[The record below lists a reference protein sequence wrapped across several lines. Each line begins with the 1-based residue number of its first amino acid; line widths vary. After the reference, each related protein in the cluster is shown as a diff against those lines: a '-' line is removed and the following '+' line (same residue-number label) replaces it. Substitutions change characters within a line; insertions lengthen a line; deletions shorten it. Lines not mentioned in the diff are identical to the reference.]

1 MISMTLATGAMGVW
15 GVTVVALRLV
25 PEWVPDFWVVFGAA
39 CLFAVP
45 GLLLGLY
52 TIRSRF
58 SWLMFA
64 LVPVCANG
72 MLIVLPL
79 LVRRLK
85 D

>member
-15 GVTVVALRLV
+15 GVTVVALRVV
-25 PEWVPDFWVVFGAA
+25 PEWVPDFWVVFAVA
-39 CLFAVP
+39 SLFALP
-45 GLLLGLY
+45 GLLLGLF

-58 SWLMFA
+58 SWLLFA
-64 LVPVCANG
+64 LVPVCANL
-72 MLIVLPL
+72 MLIVMPL